1 MTSGAHTSGNEENPV
16 TEVISIKFR
25 GRGKT
30 YYFDPAGVTA
40 RTGDTL
46 VVETSKGMELG
57 ECVKGNHMVGDGDC
71 VQPLRP
77 VVRRATPDDLR
88 IAELNRKREK
98 DELMPWAM
106 ISSGVTEQYLWREHE
121 RCYQSVTTPD
131 CRTHCNGCGANLLL
145 GRPCDG

>member
-1 MTSGAHTSGNEENPV
+1 M

-57 ECVKGNHMVGDGDC
+57 E
-71 VQPLRP
+71 
-77 VVRRATPDDLR
+77 
-88 IAELNRKREK
+88 
-98 DELMPWAM
+98 
-106 ISSGVTEQYLWREHE
+106 
-121 RCYQSVTTPD
+121 
-131 CRTHCNGCGANLLL
+131 
-145 GRPCDG
+145 